1 MNKNSISEKFKKFLE
16 LKNYTKN
23 TTDVYCFALNKFL
36 DYNKSVV
43 TQI

>member
-16 LKNYTKN
+16 LKNYAKN

-36 DYNKSVV
+36 DYNKS